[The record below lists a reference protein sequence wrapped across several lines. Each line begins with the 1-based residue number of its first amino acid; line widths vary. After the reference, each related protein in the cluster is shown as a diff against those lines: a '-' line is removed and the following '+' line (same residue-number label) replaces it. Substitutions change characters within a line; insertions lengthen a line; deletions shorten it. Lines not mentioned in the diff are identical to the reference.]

1 MLQLQ
6 AVILLIKKMARLPPL
21 NTLRV
26 FYIAS
31 QTKSFTKAA
40 GKLHVTQG
48 AVSRQIKALE
58 DSLGFPL
65 FVRQHHE
72 LVLTQSGE
80 HLAQMV
86 SQAFK
91 ILEDGLSQ
99 MRPSLTRQKLLVN
112 VPTTFASRWLA
123 PRLRLFQ
130 EQYPHLDLSITT
142 DLVSSHIQAQRYD
155 CCLIFSNSPWP
166 YGESELLHLERHA
179 VVASPNLWTE
189 KNHLQINDFTLLHLL
204 NNDGSLLP
212 IWRQWFANSQ
222 NSQNFNQA
230 GITFSTLD
238 QAINAAVA
246 GAGIALVDRIMI
258 ENELLNK
265 QLVQV
270 DIREMRGPYGY
281 WLISPEKKKTENQYS
296 QNAAMQLRDWLILS
310 LKD

>member
-1 MLQLQ
+1 
-6 AVILLIKKMARLPPL
+6 MARLPPL

-40 GKLHVTQG
+40 NKLHVTQG

-58 DSLGFPL
+58 DSLGLAL

-80 HLAQMV
+80 NLAQTV

-91 ILEDGLSQ
+91 ILEDGLNQ
-99 MRPSLTRQKLLVN
+99 IKPSLTRQKLLVN

-123 PRLRLFQ
+123 PRLRQFQ

-142 DLVSSHIQAQRYD
+142 DLVTSHIQAQRYD
-155 CCLIFSNSPWP
+155 CCLIFNNSPWP
-166 YGESELLHLERHA
+166 HGESELLHLERHV
-179 VVASPNLWTE
+179 VVASPNIWS
-189 KNHLQINDFTLLHLL
+189 KNSFLQISDFTLLHLL

-212 IWRQWFANSQ
+212 IWRQWFVNSQ
-222 NSQNFNQA
+222 NNQHFNQA

-246 GAGIALVDRIMI
+246 GAGIALVDRVMI
-258 ENELLNK
+258 ENELHNQ
-265 QLVQV
+265 QLIQV
-270 DIREMRGPYGY
+270 DTREMRGPYGY
-281 WLISPEKKKTENQYS
+281 WLINPDRKKNENP
-296 QNAAMQLRDWLILS
+296 QNQSAAMQLRNWLIQS